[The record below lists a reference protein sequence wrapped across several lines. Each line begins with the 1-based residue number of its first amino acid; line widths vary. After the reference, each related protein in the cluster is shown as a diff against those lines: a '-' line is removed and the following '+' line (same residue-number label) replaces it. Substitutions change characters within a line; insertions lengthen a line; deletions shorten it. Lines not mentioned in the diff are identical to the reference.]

1 MCFHQA
7 RIASPSGFAGS
18 GRICTYTLEPL
29 PSGGTKISFEYAW
42 QQAPLSE
49 RLASPLVRAVIRRGN
64 ERAMERLAEQ
74 LAGRRNSAGGE

>member
-1 MCFHQA
+1 VA
-7 RIASPSGFAGS
+7 TG
-18 GRICTYTLEPL
+18 TYTLEPL

-49 RLASPLVRAVIRRGN
+49 RLAAPLVRAVLRRGN

-74 LAGRRNSAGGE
+74 LAARPNGADGG